1 MEDNNRKKKL
11 PIGIDDFRKI
21 RTEGFY
27 YVDKTTMIRDLLNA
41 WGEVNLFT
49 RPRRFGKSLNMS
61 MLKAFLEIGCDK
73 SLFEGLEISKETQ
86 LCEKYMGQF
95 PVIFISLKTVHGNNY
110 EFAKN
115 ELCTVIAKEALR
127 FQFILASEKLTDRD
141 KKLYNQ
147 LVKADDS
154 LKGTFAMSESTITS
168 SLNTLSMLLEK
179 YYGRKVIIL
188 IDEYDV
194 PLAKANERK
203 YYDEMIDLIRNMLDH
218 ALMETNPRYFP

>member
-1 MEDNNRKKKL
+1 MADNNRKKRL
-11 PIGIDDFRKI
+11 PIGIDDFCKI

-27 YVDKTTMIRDLLNA
+27 YVDKTAMIRDLLNA

-61 MLKAFLEIGCDK
+61 MLKAFLEIECDK

-115 ELCTVIAKEALR
+115 ELCTVIANEALR
-127 FQFILASEKLTDRD
+127 FPFLATSEKLTEID
-141 KKLYNQ
+141 KKRYEQ
-147 LVKADDS
+147 LAKVDET
-154 LKGTFAMSESTITS
+154 LKSAFAMSDATITS
-168 SLNTLSMLLEK
+168 SLSTLSLLLEK
-179 YYGRKVIIL
+179 HYERKVIIL

-194 PLAKANERK
+194 PLAKANER
-203 YYDEMIDLIRNMLDH
+203 N
-218 ALMETNPRYFP
+218 